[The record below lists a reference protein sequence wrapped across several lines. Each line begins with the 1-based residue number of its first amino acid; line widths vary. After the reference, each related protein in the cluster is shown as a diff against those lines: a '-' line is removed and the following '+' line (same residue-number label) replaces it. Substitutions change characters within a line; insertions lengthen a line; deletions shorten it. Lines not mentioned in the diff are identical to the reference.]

1 MIPACV
7 AGLVP
12 GWCNSAVGGEA
23 ARVVFWG
30 SALDMSPA
38 RSAFPHNKA
47 AQLSE
52 ARQFPDFV

>member
-1 MIPACV
+1 MIPVCV

-12 GWCNSAVGGEA
+12 GWCNGAVGGEVA
-23 ARVVFWG
+23 VFWG
-30 SALDMSPA
+30 SALDVSPA
-38 RSAFPHNKA
+38 HSVFPHNKA